1 MLFLHTP
8 SLRGPPPG
16 CRQGGNE
23 KKTST
28 MKPSAKLRTML
39 LAVATAATLGS
50 HAAPG
55 HDSIKVEAPFP
66 MPAIAVF
73 NFPNR
78 SFPITDYGAKK
89 QGTDTD
95 ENCIA
100 ANTQAFRR
108 AMQACSEAGGGRV
121 VVPPGEWPSGP
132 IHFRSNCELH
142 LSDGSTVRFSPNPD
156 HFLPAVEVSWEG
168 MECMNYSPMVYA
180 YRCEN
185 IAITGGGKLTPTMDV
200 WKAWF
205 KRPKP
210 HMDALARL
218 YDWAYQGLPV
228 ARRQMAEGR
237 NHLRPHMIHL
247 NQCRNILL
255 DGFKIR
261 QSPFWTIHIYRCES
275 GVARN
280 LDVYAHGHNN
290 DGIDLEMTRNF
301 LVEDC
306 TFDQGDDGVV
316 IKSGRNHDAWR
327 IGQPTENIVVRNCR
341 VKNAHGLLVIGSEI
355 SGGIR
360 NIYMHDCAMDDKVMT
375 LFYIKTNH
383 RRGAYVNNICMER
396 VSANRMQRAFAI
408 DTDVLYQWKDLV
420 PTYKDT
426 ITAISDIV
434 MRDVKC
440 RVADGI
446 YEINGDPRLP
456 VKNVSIERVEVDTVR
471 NYTTRAANVEGLR
484 TSGLRW
490 KAFLGKEAE

>member
-1 MLFLHTP
+1 
-8 SLRGPPPG
+8 
-16 CRQGGNE
+16 
-23 KKTST
+23 
-28 MKPSAKLRTML
+28 MKLPTKLRSVL
-39 LAVATAATLGS
+39 LAAALVATLGS
-50 HAAPG
+50 LAAPT
-55 HDSIKVEAPFP
+55 HDSVRVEAPFP
-66 MPAIAVF
+66 MPAIAVY

-78 SFPITDYGAKK
+78 DFPITDYGAMRR
-89 QGTDTD
+89 GAAPDTA
-95 ENCIA
+95 CVT
-100 ANTQAFRR
+100 ANTMAFRR

-121 VVPPGEWPSGP
+121 VVPDGEWPCGP
-132 IHFRSNCELH
+132 IHFRSRCELH
-142 LSDGSTVRFSPNPD
+142 LSDGATISFSPDPARY
-156 HFLPAVEVSWEG
+156 LPAVEVSWEG

-180 YRCEN
+180 YRCHD
-185 IAITGGGKLTPTMDV
+185 IAITGGGRLAPDMATWRT
-200 WKAWF
+200 WF
-205 KRPKP
+205 SRPKP

-228 ARRQMAEGR
+228 AQRQMAVGQ

-261 QSPFWTIHIYRCES
+261 QSPFWTIHIYRCE
-275 GVARN
+275 GGIARN

-306 TFDQGDDGVV
+306 VFDQGDDGVV

-327 IGQPTENIVVRNCR
+327 IGRPTENIVVRNCR

-360 NIYMHDCAMDDKVMT
+360 NVYMHDCAMDDKVMT

-383 RRGAYVNNICMER
+383 RRGAFVKNITMER